1 MSYIMTNGIYYI
13 FVQGKSIKKV
23 LDVAKATMFQN
34 YDDAVGTIS
43 KHKGKCKSYRIYD
56 VTDLASADFDEINRQ
71 KQQKKQ
77 QKKQSRR
84 TYTPKERSIIY
95 KKDNGRC
102 YLCGKELL
110 YSEMTLDHV
119 IPLAKGGKDGIENLR
134 CCCAKC
140 NQWKADSYSGDF
152 ENKISNIYMHQMN
165 DKIGNK
171 FMWRFIK
178 KYLDKQMTELYS
190 GA

>member
-23 LDVAKATMFQN
+23 LDVAKATVFQN

-56 VTDLASADFDEINRQ
+56 VTDLASADFNEINRQ
-71 KQQKKQ
+71 KQ

-84 TYTPKERSIIY
+84 TYTQKERSIIY
-95 KKDNGRC
+95 KKDNCKC

-119 IPLAKGGKDGIENLR
+119 IPLAKGGKDGLENLR
-134 CCCAKC
+134 CCCTNC
-140 NQWKADSYSGDF
+140 NRWKADSYSNDF
-152 ENKISNIYMHQMN
+152 EGKISNIYMHQMN
-165 DKIGNK
+165 
-171 FMWRFIK
+171 
-178 KYLDKQMTELYS
+178 ELY
-190 GA
+190 GEA